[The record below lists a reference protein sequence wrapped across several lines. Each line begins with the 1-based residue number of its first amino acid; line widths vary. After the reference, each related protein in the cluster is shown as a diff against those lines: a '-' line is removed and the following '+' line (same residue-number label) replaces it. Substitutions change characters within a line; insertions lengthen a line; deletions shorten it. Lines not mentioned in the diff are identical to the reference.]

1 LEKDMKSKLLLAV
14 LAAGAAVTAVSPADA
29 RGGCGPGYHRGPY
42 GGCRPNLGR
51 GPVAVGPAPVIGV
64 YYGGRGY
71 WDGNR
76 YWGHRYRW
84 HGGWRYR

>member
-1 LEKDMKSKLLLAV
+1 MNKLATLAV
-14 LAAGAAVTAVSPADA
+14 GLMVAGGAALTAAAPVEAM
-29 RGGCGPGYHRGPY
+29 GGCGPGFHPGPY
-42 GGCRPNLGR
+42 GHHCFRNGGAAVV
-51 GPVAVGPAPVIGV
+51 VAPGIGV
-64 YYGGRGY
+64 FVGGHGY